1 MVMKLLIAVITLV
14 IAATIVSSEDANEVV
29 MIDVILSA
37 NETKA
42 RQGLDM
48 DYSKHAKSSVGG
60 EHDPGYGQASETRT
74 DDQREF
80 EKSTLPRI
88 NNGSDPINPSPGTAA
103 HNAMTREVDAEI
115 QEMSDQQV
123 KAGQETAKD
132 ADTITLIHRQA
143 STIKRKFKRAK
154 KMIKAERKAAKKA
167 AKKAKEKDQE
177 EEENTPQ
184 GIQKVEIDAEQDKIR
199 QEELKNGVDTAAMST
214 WIDPSAKIDI
224 APTKNWVRPGRGK
237 KEKNRRRKRRHSLKN
252 EQRSQFCVA
261 WTHGFSNILS
271 ICVLH
276 SFCQLGT
283 FKSAL
288 HEWNYT
294 PLSDK
299 GVTKGMNDSAI
310 LF

>member
-1 MVMKLLIAVITLV
+1 MGRFSQLAMVMKLLIAVITLV

-29 MIDVILSA
+29 MLDAIPAKHVILSA

-88 NNGSDPINPSPGTAA
+88 QNGSDPINPSPGTAA

-132 ADTITLIHRQA
+132 ADTIN
-143 STIKRKFKRAK
+143 RKFKRAK

-224 APTKNWVRPGRGK
+224 APTKNWV
-237 KEKNRRRKRRHSLKN
+237 
-252 EQRSQFCVA
+252 
-261 WTHGFSNILS
+261 
-271 ICVLH
+271 
-276 SFCQLGT
+276 
-283 FKSAL
+283 
-288 HEWNYT
+288 
-294 PLSDK
+294 
-299 GVTKGMNDSAI
+299 
-310 LF
+310 

>member
-1 MVMKLLIAVITLV
+1 M
-14 IAATIVSSEDANEVV
+14 
-29 MIDVILSA
+29 
-37 NETKA
+37 
-42 RQGLDM
+42 
-48 DYSKHAKSSVGG
+48 
-60 EHDPGYGQASETRT
+60 GQ
-74 DDQREF
+74 
-80 EKSTLPRI
+80 
-88 NNGSDPINPSPGTAA
+88 NGSDPINPSPGTAA

-154 KMIKAERKAAKKA
+154 KMIKAEMKAAKKA

-237 KEKNRRRKRRHSLKN
+237 KEKNRRRRRSPPGGWPPRRRRLPGRRKRRHSLKN

-276 SFCQLGT
+276 SFCQIG
-283 FKSAL
+283 SL
-288 HEWNYT
+288 HC
-294 PLSDK
+294 
-299 GVTKGMNDSAI
+299 G
-310 LF
+310 

>member
-1 MVMKLLIAVITLV
+1 MGRFSQLAMVMKLLIAVITLV

-29 MIDVILSA
+29 MIDVIPAKHVILSA

-88 NNGSDPINPSPGTAA
+88 QNGSDPINPSPGTAA

-143 STIKRKFKRAK
+143 STIKRKFKKAK
-154 KMIKAERKAAKKA
+154 KMIVAERKA

-177 EEENTPQ
+177 EEENTPEST
-184 GIQKVEIDAEQDKIR
+184 QKVEIDAEQDKIR

-237 KEKNRRRKRRHSLKN
+237 KEKNRRRRRSP
-252 EQRSQFCVA
+252 EQKKK
-261 WTHGFSNILS
+261 
-271 ICVLH
+271 
-276 SFCQLGT
+276 QLARRLA
-283 FKSAL
+283 KKARRAEKKKKKLARRLAAKKKKAARKKKKKAL
-288 HEWNYT
+288 
-294 PLSDK
+294 
-299 GVTKGMNDSAI
+299 A
-310 LF
+310 

>member
-1 MVMKLLIAVITLV
+1 MGRFSQLAMVMKLLIAVITLV

-29 MIDVILSA
+29 MIDVIPAKHVILSA

-88 NNGSDPINPSPGTAA
+88 QNGSDPINPSPGTAA

-154 KMIKAERKAAKKA
+154 KMIKAERKA
-167 AKKAKEKDQE
+167 KEKDQEE

-184 GIQKVEIDAEQDKIR
+184 GIQKVEIDAEQDKI
-199 QEELKNGVDTAAMST
+199 
-214 WIDPSAKIDI
+214 
-224 APTKNWVRPGRGK
+224 
-237 KEKNRRRKRRHSLKN
+237 
-252 EQRSQFCVA
+252 
-261 WTHGFSNILS
+261 
-271 ICVLH
+271 
-276 SFCQLGT
+276 
-283 FKSAL
+283 
-288 HEWNYT
+288 
-294 PLSDK
+294 
-299 GVTKGMNDSAI
+299 
-310 LF
+310 

>member
-1 MVMKLLIAVITLV
+1 MGRFSQLAMVMKLLIAVTTLV

-29 MIDVILSA
+29 MIDVIPAKHVILSA

-88 NNGSDPINPSPGTAA
+88 QNGSDPINPSPGTAA

-224 APTKNWVRPGRGK
+224 APTKNWVRPGRNK
-237 KEKNRRRKRRHSLKN
+237 
-252 EQRSQFCVA
+252 
-261 WTHGFSNILS
+261 
-271 ICVLH
+271 
-276 SFCQLGT
+276 
-283 FKSAL
+283 
-288 HEWNYT
+288 
-294 PLSDK
+294 
-299 GVTKGMNDSAI
+299 TKTLA
-310 LF
+310 

>member
-1 MVMKLLIAVITLV
+1 MKLLIAVITLV

-29 MIDVILSA
+29 MIDVIPAKHVILSA

-88 NNGSDPINPSPGTAA
+88 QNGSDPINPSPGTAA

-132 ADTITLIHRQA
+132 ADTISLIHRQA

-154 KMIKAERKAAKKA
+154 KMIKAERKAARDSK
-167 AKKAKEKDQE
+167 
-177 EEENTPQ
+177 
-184 GIQKVEIDAEQDKIR
+184 
-199 QEELKNGVDTAAMST
+199 
-214 WIDPSAKIDI
+214 
-224 APTKNWVRPGRGK
+224 
-237 KEKNRRRKRRHSLKN
+237 RRRHDHPDP
-252 EQRSQFCVA
+252 QAGQ
-261 WTHGFSNILS
+261 
-271 ICVLH
+271 
-276 SFCQLGT
+276 
-283 FKSAL
+283 
-288 HEWNYT
+288 
-294 PLSDK
+294 
-299 GVTKGMNDSAI
+299 
-310 LF
+310 

>member
-1 MVMKLLIAVITLV
+1 MGRFSQLAMGMKLLIAVIP
-14 IAATIVSSEDANEVV
+14 SKH
-29 MIDVILSA
+29 VILSA

-60 EHDPGYGQASETRT
+60 EHDPGYGQASETWT

-88 NNGSDPINPSPGTAA
+88 QNGSDPINPSPGTAA

-154 KMIKAERKAAKKA
+154 KMKREEQKKKKKPRAEEEAACQEAGQEGKTR
-167 AKKAKEKDQE
+167 QE
-177 EEENTPQ
+177 EE
-184 GIQKVEIDAEQDKIR
+184 GC
-199 QEELKNGVDTAAMST
+199 QEEEKEGTRLRMNSG
-214 WIDPSAKIDI
+214 PSSVSHGPMVSVISCQFVCCTHSVKLEACIVANR
-224 APTKNWVRPGRGK
+224 AP
-237 KEKNRRRKRRHSLKN
+237 
-252 EQRSQFCVA
+252 SQ
-261 WTHGFSNILS
+261 NQ
-271 ICVLH
+271 
-276 SFCQLGT
+276 QLGT

-299 GVTKGMNDSAI
+299 GVTKGMKGRIQKD
-310 LF
+310 